1 MFALLLPYVE
11 LPDLHLFGLTVH
23 PFGVFAA
30 IGVYL
35 GAVLTVRGGRVYG
48 PGDAK
53 SLSEVFTWAL
63 VGGLLGAHLLH
74 VLGYHP
80 ELLRSQGPLVL
91 LKIWDGVSSMG
102 GILGGGAGV
111 FLYLHRHGHPIRPY
125 MDAVALGLAPGWT
138 VARVGCAVVHDHPGV
153 RSDAWFA
160 VAFPDG
166 PRLDM
171 GLVDCVLLALIT
183 VLLYVLARK
192 PRPQGVL
199 MGVLAISYS
208 VPRFFLDFYR
218 ATDLTFVDG
227 RVLGLTPA
235 QWITP
240 VLAGVGVYL
249 LLTAGRVPLASVA
262 RPADGPGG
270 AGGQVSAADPKGRPD
285 QPEPRPA
292 REAR

>member
-1 MFALLLPYVE
+1 M
-11 LPDLHLFGLTVH
+11 
-23 PFGVFAA
+23 
-30 IGVYL
+30 
-35 GAVLTVRGGRVYG
+35 
-48 PGDAK
+48 
-53 SLSEVFTWAL
+53 
-63 VGGLLGAHLLH
+63 
-74 VLGYHP
+74 
-80 ELLRSQGPLVL
+80 
-91 LKIWDGVSSMG
+91 
-102 GILGGGAGV
+102 
-111 FLYLHRHGHPIRPY
+111 
-125 MDAVALGLAPGWT
+125 
-138 VARVGCAVVHDHPGV
+138 

-262 RPADGPGG
+262 RPADGPGD
-270 AGGQVSAADPKGRPD
+270 AGGRGQRGGSEGPAGPAGAATRPRSALTIIRVAGLLFSV
-285 QPEPRPA
+285 
-292 REAR
+292 